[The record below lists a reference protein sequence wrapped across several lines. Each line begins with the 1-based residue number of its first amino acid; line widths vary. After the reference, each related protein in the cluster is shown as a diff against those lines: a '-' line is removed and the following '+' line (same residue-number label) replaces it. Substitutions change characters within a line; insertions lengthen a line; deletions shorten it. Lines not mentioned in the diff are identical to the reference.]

1 MTLRFRLTFWYF
13 IVSLTILLV
22 FSFGT
27 YLAMR
32 HLLIRAIDQELF
44 TITNSV
50 ALNYDPSI
58 HTFRDFST
66 DTYNLNRY
74 LKKFFLIVYDST
86 GKSIY
91 HSPLAHKIGLDI
103 PLSRENI
110 AKEYTIEKRKED
122 IPTID
127 APEYTATGETVAFR
141 VISRK
146 LFNNDHQIGWATLA
160 IPIADIES
168 SLHQLTYILLA
179 GIFLTVILIGLGGYF
194 LTHQSLL
201 PINRITRQAR
211 NISHSKLG
219 ERIPII
225 HPKDELGQL
234 TIVLNDLFERL
245 QKAFE
250 SQKDFLSGAAHEL
263 KTPLSI
269 IRAHWEGELNNPEIT
284 GEMKEK
290 MVQDIETVTR
300 LSHLINNLILLSQ
313 TEAIEENFEF
323 SPVQLDFLLKD
334 VVTDCQVLADM
345 KSQQLQIV
353 EIPQLEVTGDKNRL
367 YQLFFNIIDNAIK
380 YTPEKGKIWI
390 RGMIQNSWVMIE
402 VRDNGI
408 GITEDNL
415 PRIFDRFYRVQR
427 DRARKTGGSG
437 LGLSICKLIA
447 EAHKGEIIVESSSG
461 KGTAFVVKLPIF
473 RPFSNKN

>member
-13 IVSLTILLV
+13 IVSLTILLI

-50 ALNYDPSI
+50 ALNYDPST

-66 DTYNLNRY
+66 DSYNLNRY

-91 HSPLAHKIGLDI
+91 HSPLARKIGLDI

-127 APEYTATGETVAFR
+127 APDFTATGETVAFR
-141 VISRK
+141 AISRK
-146 LFNNDHQIGWATLA
+146 LFTNSHQIGWATLA

-168 SLHQLTYILLA
+168 SLYQLTYILLA
-179 GIFLTVILIGLGGYF
+179 GIFLTVILIGLGSYI

-211 NISHSKLG
+211 KISHSKLG
-219 ERIPII
+219 KRIPVI

-269 IRAHWEGELNNPEIT
+269 IRAHWEGELNNPDIT

-323 SPVQLDFLLKD
+323 SPVQLDYVIKD

-353 EIPQLEVTGDKNRL
+353 EIPQTEVTGDKNRL

-390 RGMIQNSWVMIE
+390 RGMIQDSWVITE
-402 VRDNGI
+402 VRDNGT
-408 GITEDNL
+408 GISRDDL

-447 EAHKGEIIVESSSG
+447 EAHQGEITVESSSG
-461 KGTAFVVKLPIF
+461 NGTVFVIKLPVL
-473 RPFSNKN
+473 

>member
-1 MTLRFRLTFWYF
+1 MTIRFRLTFWYF
-13 IVSLTILLV
+13 IVSLTILLI

-32 HLLIRAIDQELF
+32 HLLIRAIDGELF
-44 TITNSV
+44 IITNSV

-58 HTFRDFST
+58 HAFRDFST
-66 DTYNLNRY
+66 DSYNLNRY

-91 HSPLAHKIGLDI
+91 HSPLARKIGLDI

-127 APEYTATGETVAFR
+127 APEFTATGETVAFR

-146 LFNNDHQIGWATLA
+146 LFNNGHQVGWATLA

-179 GIFLTVILIGLGGYF
+179 GIFLTVILIGLGSYF

-201 PINRITRQAR
+201 PINKIIRQAR

-219 ERIPII
+219 ERMPVI

-269 IRAHWEGELNNPEIT
+269 IRAHWEGELNNPEINR
-284 GEMKEK
+284 EMKEK

-323 SPVQLDFLLKD
+323 SPIQLDFLLKD
-334 VVTDCQVLADM
+334 VATDCQVLADM
-345 KSQQLQIV
+345 KSQEFKIV
-353 EIPQLEVTGDKNRL
+353 EIPQIEVTGDRNRL
-367 YQLFFNIIDNAIK
+367 YQLFFNLIDNAIK
-380 YTPEKGKIWI
+380 YTPEKGKIWL
-390 RGMIQNSWVMIE
+390 RGMIQDSWVKIE

-408 GITEDNL
+408 GISKDDL

-461 KGTAFVVKLPIF
+461 KGTVFVVKLPVL
-473 RPFSNKN
+473 RPFPDNN

>member
-13 IVSLTILLV
+13 IVSLTILLI

-50 ALNYDPSI
+50 VLNYNPST
-58 HTFRDFST
+58 HTFRDFSA
-66 DTYNLNRY
+66 DSYNLNRY
-74 LKKFFLIVYDST
+74 LKKFFLIVYDSN

-91 HSPLAHKIGLDI
+91 HSPLARKIGLDI

-127 APEYTATGETVAFR
+127 APEFIATGETVAFR

-146 LFNNDHQIGWATLA
+146 LFNNGHQIGWATLA

-179 GIFLTVILIGLGGYF
+179 GILVTVILIGLGSYF

-201 PINRITRQAR
+201 PVIRITRQAR
-211 NISHSKLG
+211 KISHSNLG
-219 ERIPII
+219 ERIPVIY
-225 HPKDELGQL
+225 PKDELGQL
-234 TIVLNDLFERL
+234 SIVLNDLFERL
-245 QKAFE
+245 QKAFQ

-284 GEMKEK
+284 GEIKEK

-300 LSHLINNLILLSQ
+300 LNHLINNLILLSQ

-323 SPVQLDFLLKD
+323 SIVQLDCVLKD

-345 KSQQLQIV
+345 KSQEIQIF
-353 EIPQLEVTGDKNRL
+353 EIPQVEITGDENRV
-367 YQLFFNIIDNAIK
+367 YQLFFNLIDNAIK
-380 YTPEKGKIWI
+380 YTPKKGKIWI
-390 RGMIQNSWVMIE
+390 RSTIKNGWVMTE

-408 GITEDNL
+408 GISTDDL

-447 EAHKGEIIVESSSG
+447 EAHQGEITVESSSG
-461 KGTAFVVKLPIF
+461 KGTLFAVKLPVLQSVQ
-473 RPFSNKN
+473 SNN

>member
-1 MTLRFRLTFWYF
+1 
-13 IVSLTILLV
+13 
-22 FSFGT
+22 
-27 YLAMR
+27 
-32 HLLIRAIDQELF
+32 
-44 TITNSV
+44 
-50 ALNYDPSI
+50 
-58 HTFRDFST
+58 
-66 DTYNLNRY
+66 
-74 LKKFFLIVYDST
+74 
-86 GKSIY
+86 
-91 HSPLAHKIGLDI
+91 
-103 PLSRENI
+103 
-110 AKEYTIEKRKED
+110 
-122 IPTID
+122 
-127 APEYTATGETVAFR
+127 VAFR
-141 VISRK
+141 AISRK
-146 LFNNDHQIGWATLA
+146 LFTNGHQIGWATLA
-160 IPIADIES
+160 IPIADIEG
-168 SLHQLTYILLA
+168 SLHQLIYILLA
-179 GIFLTVILIGLGGYF
+179 GIFVTVILIGLGSYF

-201 PINRITRQAR
+201 PVNRITRQAR
-211 NISHSKLG
+211 KISHSKLR
-219 ERIPII
+219 ERIPVT

-323 SPVQLDFLLKD
+323 FPVQLDCVLKD

-353 EIPQLEVTGDKNRL
+353 EIPQIEITGDRNRL
-367 YQLFFNIIDNAIK
+367 YQLFFNLTDNAIK
-380 YTPEKGKIWI
+380 YTPEKGKIWM
-390 RGMIQNSWVMIE
+390 RGMIQDSWVIIE
-402 VRDNGI
+402 IRDNGI
-408 GITEDNL
+408 GISEDDL

-447 EAHKGEIIVESSSG
+447 EAHQGEITVESASG
-461 KGTAFVVKLPIF
+461 KGTVFVVKLPVCQSL
-473 RPFSNKN
+473 PSNN